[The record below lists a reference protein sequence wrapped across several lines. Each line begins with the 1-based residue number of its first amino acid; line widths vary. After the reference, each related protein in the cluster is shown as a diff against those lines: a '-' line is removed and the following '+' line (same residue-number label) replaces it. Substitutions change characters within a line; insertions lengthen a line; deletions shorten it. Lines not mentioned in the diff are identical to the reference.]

1 MKTYRLSPFIIF
13 LLLLAVILIG
23 FLMNHVWENF
33 QSREGFIT
41 DYNNSN
47 IVSTLPGYSTSSRKI
62 VDMDNKLFFDPVAK
76 ILIYKK
82 DELGNF
88 EMKARDGTTVNFEKN
103 SSTNN
108 TVKLIGNVTLT
119 NPSFTKISPTSTFDV
134 NNIITSFQTNT
145 DLSLVYM
152 EVTGNPPISNEN
164 IKYIKTSNSII
175 SDTSLN
181 YPTFTPTSDNN
192 VKSYIRLKEF
202 KNFDPTS
209 YENTSPANIAWKPID
224 SNIQVISIPFKTSS
238 GVSSSVTFIH
248 VMNVSLN
255 QHLATYYFNGN
266 EMHGIPYVNQKI
278 VHNTTDSTNILD
290 KLTGNSSNSSSFDGH
305 LSDMTL
311 SITHSGQD
319 LKTELKNDKN
329 MIYIAGGVNSHKF
342 RAYVTIN
349 TTTLVPSIVSFET
362 SVSDSNTGGS
372 GSSCSG
378 SSSSSSSSNNTLT
391 ELTNAMN
398 LLKSMKSI
406 FGSPDSD
413 YFLKSEVVPPVCPSC
428 PSCSS
433 DKGVCTNCGGHGG
446 SGTQTSSGSETVSGL
461 LKDAGSGATN
471 LVRDGVSGATSLVRD
486 GANGATSLVR
496 DGASGTYGVGKD
508 IVTGTRDTLSNT
520 ASGVGNFAKDS
531 ASGVGNFAKDSASG
545 VGNFAKDTAS
555 GAYGVA
561 SDVTK
566 GTVGLL
572 KDTVTGTVGLGREMV
587 QGVGGWVGPSSA
599 NGGYQNSYGGP
610 SYYNQ
615 GGYMNPQN
623 PTTPGQDPYSYYGAV
638 PPRYGGCNYKPVTAN
653 FSSFGR

>member
-23 FLMNHVWENF
+23 FLMNHVWETFTCRMDGF
-33 QSREGFIT
+33 QVKEGFIT
-41 DYNNSN
+41 DFTNST
-47 IVSTLPGYSTSSRKI
+47 ISKTLSGYSSSSRKV
-62 VDMDNKLFFDPVAK
+62 VDLDNKLFFDPVAK

-88 EMKARDGTTVNFEKN
+88 EMKARDGNTIEKN
-103 SSTNN
+103 TSTINKVN
-108 TVKLIGNVTLT
+108 LIGNVRIAADTSLT
-119 NPSFTKISPTSTFDV
+119 KESPSNLTSFDISSIT
-134 NNIITSFQTNT
+134 TSFQNA
-145 DLSLVYM
+145 DVSYVYM
-152 EVTGNPPISNEN
+152 EVSGNSPSITIND
-164 IKYIKTSNSII
+164 IKFIRSSNSII
-175 SDTSLN
+175 ADTSAN
-181 YPTFTPTSDNN
+181 YPTFTSTPDNN
-192 VKSYIRLKEF
+192 MKTYIRLKEL
-202 KNFDPTS
+202 KNFDPSS
-209 YENTSPANIAWKPID
+209 YENSNPANIAWKPTN
-224 SNIQVISIPFKTSS
+224 SNLQVISIPFKTSS

-248 VMNVSLN
+248 IMNVSSN
-255 QHLATYYFNGN
+255 EHLATYYFNGN
-266 EMHGIPYVNQKI
+266 EMHGIPYVDQKI
-278 VHNTTDSTNILD
+278 VNNTSDTTNKLD

-349 TTTLVPSIVSFET
+349 STTLVPSIVSFET

-372 GSSCSG
+372 GSSG
-378 SSSSSSSSNNTLT
+378 SSSSSSSSSNTLT

-398 LLKSMKSI
+398 LLKSMKSL

-433 DKGVCTNCGGHGG
+433 DKGVCTSCGGHGG
-446 SGTQTSSGSETVSGL
+446 SGTQTGSGSGTVSSL
-461 LKDAGSGATN
+461 LKDTGSGATN
-471 LVRDGVSGATSLVRD
+471 LVRDGADGATNIARDAASGA
-486 GANGATSLVR
+486 
-496 DGASGTYGVGKD
+496 YGVGKD
-508 IVTGTRDTLSNT
+508 VVTGTRDTISNT

-531 ASGVGNFAKDSASG
+531 ASGVGNFTRDA
-545 VGNFAKDTAS
+545 AS

-615 GGYMNPQN
+615 GGYMNPQA
-623 PTTPGQDPYSYYGAV
+623 PSTPGQDPYSYYGAV
-638 PPRYGGCNYKPVTAN
+638 PPKYGGCNYKPVTAN
-653 FSSFGR
+653 FSNFGR

>member
-23 FLMNHVWENF
+23 FLMNHVWETFTCRMDGF
-33 QSREGFIT
+33 QVREGFFT
-41 DYNNSN
+41 DVNESN
-47 IVSTLPGYSTSSRKI
+47 ASIKLAGYSNSDKKV
-62 VDMDNKLFFDPVAK
+62 VDLDNKLFFDPVAK

-88 EMKARDGTTVNFEKN
+88 EMKARDGAAINFEKN
-103 SSTNN
+103 KSTNN
-108 TVKLIGNVTLT
+108 TVQLIGNVTLT
-119 NPSFTKISPTSTFDV
+119 NNSNFIKESPSTFDI
-134 NNIITSFQTNT
+134 NSITTSFQNNT
-145 DLSLVYM
+145 DVSYVYM
-152 EVTGNPPISNEN
+152 EVSGNPPSNTSD

-181 YPTFTPTSDNN
+181 YPTFTPAPDNN

-202 KNFDPTS
+202 KNFDPTPH
-209 YENTSPANIAWKPID
+209 ENTSPANIAWKPTD

-266 EMHGIPYVNQKI
+266 KMHGIPYVNQKI
-278 VHNTTDSTNILD
+278 VNNTSETTNILD

-329 MIYIAGGVNSHKF
+329 MIYIAGGVNSDKF

-362 SVSDSNTGGS
+362 SVSDSNSGNS
-372 GSSCSG
+372 GSSG
-378 SSSSSSSSNNTLT
+378 SSSSSGSNSNTLT

-398 LLKSMKSI
+398 LLKSMKSL

-446 SGTQTSSGSETVSGL
+446 SGTQTGSGSGTVSSL
-461 LKDAGSGATN
+461 LKDTGSGATN
-471 LVRDGVSGATSLVRD
+471 LVRDGADGATNIARDAASGA
-486 GANGATSLVR
+486 
-496 DGASGTYGVGKD
+496 YGVGKD
-508 IVTGTRDTLSNT
+508 VVTGTRDTISNT

-545 VGNFAKDTAS
+545 VGNFAKDAAS

-572 KDTVTGTVGLGREMV
+572 KDTVTGTVGLGREMA

-615 GGYMNPQN
+615 GGYMNPQMPN
-623 PTTPGQDPYSYYGAV
+623 TPGQDPYSYYGAV
-638 PPRYGGCNYKPVTAN
+638 PPKYGGCNYKPVTAN
-653 FSSFGR
+653 FSNFGR